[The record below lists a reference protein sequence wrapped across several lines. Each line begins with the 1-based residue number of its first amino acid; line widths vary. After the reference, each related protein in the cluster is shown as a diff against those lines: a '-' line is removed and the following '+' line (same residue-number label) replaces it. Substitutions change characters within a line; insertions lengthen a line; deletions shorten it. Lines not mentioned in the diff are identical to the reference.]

1 MSAKIKIMT
10 VKIQRS
16 LFGSPP
22 KVLIYNKDR
31 SYFRE
36 FPLDKTFR
44 AIMGESVK
52 SYFKVKIENG
62 KLSVIEPV
70 YGLDW

>member
-16 LFGSPP
+16 LFGSPTT
-22 KVLIYNKDR
+22 VLIYNKDR
-31 SYFRE
+31 SYFWE
-36 FPLDKTFR
+36 FPLDKKFR

-52 SYFKVKIENG
+52 IYFKVKIENG